1 MLRHG
6 SFRTLLE
13 LVGYSSSLSNIS
25 FSRETVEKEVYSGRI
40 YLKVFKPREFPI
52 YTGGCGVS
60 EVQIG
65 NVPIPLVNYI
75 YLIRNRKSPYY
86 DIVQHILREMET
98 HYSKTGQS
106 ISETVYTINPRVL
119 QEQVEQLVQS
129 EKLTTV
135 NVCRTVLALLYG
147 SSLREDKDFF
157 VTTTSGGRRNY
168 HVKVNPHTMNMLCR
182 FV

>member
-1 MLRHG
+1 LKRK
-6 SFRTLLE
+6 SFLE
-13 LVGYSSSLSNIS
+13 ESSLK
-25 FSRETVEKEVYSGRI
+25 F
-40 YLKVFKPREFPI
+40 LKLRNPLYIV
-52 YTGGCGVS
+52 GGCGVS

-86 DIVQHILREMET
+86 DIVQHILREMEN
-98 HYSKTGQS
+98 HYSKTGQD
-106 ISETVYTINPRVL
+106 ISETVYTINPRIL
-119 QEQVEQLVQS
+119 QEQVEKLVQS

-147 SSLREDKDFF
+147 SSLREERDFF